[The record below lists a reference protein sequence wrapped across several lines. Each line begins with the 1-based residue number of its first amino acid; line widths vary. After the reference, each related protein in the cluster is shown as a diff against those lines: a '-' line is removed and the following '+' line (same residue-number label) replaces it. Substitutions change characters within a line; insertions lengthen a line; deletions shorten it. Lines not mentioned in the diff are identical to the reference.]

1 MSKSFSSV
9 IDGLDLDQIDIDDQG
24 FYEDRYEVE
33 CYYDVYKWH
42 PSGTYRTDDITYA
55 GSTVNP
61 VPYLDEN
68 ENLDVDKFDSAIRR
82 QIIKAIED
90 EDRVGPVYVIC

>member
-24 FYEDRYEVE
+24 FYEDSYEVE

-42 PSGTYRTDDITYA
+42 PSGTYRTNDITYE
-55 GSTVNP
+55 GDTISP
-61 VPYLDEN
+61 VPFLDEDGSLN
-68 ENLDVDKFDSAIRR
+68 QLEFDSAIRR
-82 QIIKAIED
+82 QIVKAIED